1 MPKVAVPKK
10 KTTSRKEKL
19 GGTIRKN
26 RTSSSPLSGSKS
38 VSSGNPKNL
47 VFNELLGVLSLAF
60 GTILFCA
67 LWSYSPHDSGLHVH
81 GHRETLNW
89 IGPGGALLAD
99 VILMLVGKLGYVLAA
114 LFFAVGILSFLRKS
128 RLVKSIRLVGFAISF
143 ISLSILMDGVETLG
157 DHLLYGPAGMLGET
171 LNNILINGI
180 SNLGATIVALA
191 GFVAG
196 FILMTSLS
204 IGHAFEQAGHVI
216 HWGWDA
222 AMDAMKWAYER
233 IPQSD
238 GFFSRSPFDH
248 SRECGD
254 PSRPET
260 VVALPNPSLSGSP
273 TDPGLKN
280 RSFWDWSSK
289 ETEAKQIKEEEV
301 APFKQDPHQKQVDP
315 NAEAKVVFGTNPGAP
330 STGSMSGSSPGSQ
343 VDTDIG
349 HRDLNIIERDVTG
362 AQKLVA
368 DAEKEYKKKVTPNYA
383 MPDLSLLDY
392 DAPEVI
398 PIDQDQLKRQAVLLE
413 KTFGQFGIKG
423 HVREVRPGPVVT
435 TYEFVP
441 APGIKLSRIAALADD
456 IAMGMEAVHV
466 RIVAPIPGKGA
477 VGIEIPND
485 NREIVYLKE
494 VVSDPKY
501 RETKHKLTI
510 AIGKD
515 IDGKPYFLNLASM
528 PHLLVAGTT
537 GSGKSVGVNGMI
549 CSILYRATPEDVR
562 FIMID
567 PKMLELNLYAGIPH
581 LLLPPIIDSKKAGN
595 ALRWAVREMEERY
608 KVLSELGVRDI
619 VGYNLKLAKK
629 QTESDNGMVM
639 SKVLDKPLERLPYIV
654 IVVDEYADLI
664 AVGGKDVEHQVM
676 RLAQKARAAG
686 IHVILSTQRP
696 SVDIITGVIKANFP
710 VRIGFRL
717 SSSHDSKTIINRP
730 GSEKLLGKGD
740 MLILPPGMSDLV
752 RIHGAFVSETELN
765 RVVDFWKT
773 QAEPDYDMTIIEE
786 PEANVDAGAGAGEDE
801 RYSEAVAL
809 VVRTQKCS
817 TSWVQRHMGVG
828 YNRAARMVE
837 MMETRGVV
845 GAPIN
850 ARGDREIYGETG

>member
-1 MPKVAVPKK
+1 MPKATVPKK
-10 KTTSRKEKL
+10 KTPLRKEKL
-19 GGTIRKN
+19 GSVIRKKTPQSEGKSK
-26 RTSSSPLSGSKS
+26 TSSS
-38 VSSGNPKNL
+38 VSNNN

-60 GTILFCA
+60 GTIIFCA
-67 LWSYSPHDSGLHVH
+67 LWSYSPEDSGLHVH
-81 GHRETLNW
+81 GHRETVNW

-99 VILMLVGKLGYVLAA
+99 VILMLVGQLGYVLAA
-114 LFFAVGILSFLRKS
+114 LLFAVGILSFLRKS
-128 RLVKSIRLVGFAISF
+128 KYVKSIRLLGFGVAF
-143 ISLSILMDGVETLG
+143 VSLSVLLDGVASMGEN
-157 DHLLYGPAGMLGET
+157 LLYGPAGMLGES
-171 LNNILINGI
+171 LNNFLISTI
-180 SNLGATIVALA
+180 SNLGATIVSLA
-191 GFVAG
+191 GFLAG

-204 IGHAFEQAGHVI
+204 IGHALEQAGHAATSL
-216 HWGWDA
+216 WKY
-222 AMDAMKWAYER
+222 AMDTMRWAYER

-238 GFFSRSPFDH
+238 GFFPGSKSDT
-248 SRECGD
+248 
-254 PSRPET
+254 RPET
-260 VVALPNPSLSGSP
+260 VVALPNPSLSGEDQGMDSRLSGK
-273 TDPGLKN
+273 DGAEN
-280 RSFWDWSSK
+280 RRSFWDWGSK
-289 ETEAKQIKEEEV
+289 ETEAQKIKEEEV
-301 APFKQDPHQKQVDP
+301 APFKQDPLAKKSDANP
-315 NAEAKVVFGTNPGAP
+315 EARVVFGTNPG
-330 STGSMSGSSPGSQ
+330 SQPGAQ
-343 VDTDIG
+343 NDTDMG
-349 HRDLNIIERDVTG
+349 DHEFHIIERDVSS
-362 AQKLVA
+362 AQKQVA
-368 DAEKEYKKKVTPNYA
+368 DAEREYKKKVTPNYTFPA
-383 MPDLSLLDY
+383 LSLLDY

-398 PIDQDQLKRQAVLLE
+398 PIDQDQLKRQAILLE
-413 KTFGQFGIKG
+413 KTFAQFGIKG

-477 VGIEIPND
+477 VGIEIPNEH
-485 NREIVYLKE
+485 REMVYLKE

-537 GSGKSVGVNGMI
+537 GSGKSVNVNGMI

-595 ALRWAVREMEERY
+595 ALRWAVREMEDRY

-619 VGYNLKLAKK
+619 VGYNLKQARM
-629 QTESDNGMVM
+629 QSENGGVPVQ
-639 SKVLDKPLERLPYIV
+639 SKSLEKPLERLPYIV

-664 AVGGKDVEHQVM
+664 AVGGKDVEHQIM

-752 RIHGAFVSETELN
+752 RIHGAFVSEKELN
-765 RVVDFWKT
+765 RVVDFWKD
-773 QAEPDYDMTIIEE
+773 QADPDYDMSIVES
-786 PEANVDAGAGAGEDE
+786 PENDLESDSQSNEDE
-801 RYSEAVAL
+801 RYSEAVAI

-817 TSWVQRHMGVG
+817 TSWLQRHMGVG

-850 ARGDREIYGETG
+850 ARGDREIYGEGNEG